1 MKNWNWEEIPCLA
14 VNGSQ
19 KKSVD
24 FLKNLYNT
32 LITKYSSEQMKIAII
47 SSSVDFAVDKK
58 YLYAEPAI
66 NQNSVADLLI
76 KLNQEILS
84 RYQTFSSAGVKNI
97 KEYNAD
103 KITMPYIFVFID
115 DLINLSDSI
124 DKISFSKARAAGI
137 YTIGCTEN
145 YSDLPMTIRS
155 NFFKENI

>member
-14 VNGSQ
+14 VNGIPQ
-19 KKSVD
+19 KTVD
-24 FLKNLYNT
+24 FLKILYNT

-47 SSSVDFAVDKK
+47 SSLSDFVIDEK
-58 YLYAEPAI
+58 YLYTKPVTDQNAI
-66 NQNSVADLLI
+66 ADLLI
-76 KLNQEILS
+76 KLNQEILY

-97 KEYNAD
+97 KEYNAV
-103 KITMPYIFVFID
+103 KIKMPYIFVFID

-145 YSDLPMTIRS
+145 YSDLPMTVRS

>member
-1 MKNWNWEEIPCLA
+1 
-14 VNGSQ
+14 
-19 KKSVD
+19 
-24 FLKNLYNT
+24 
-32 LITKYSSEQMKIAII
+32 MKIAII

-124 DKISFSKARAAGI
+124 DKISFIKARAAGI

-145 YSDLPMTIRS
+145 YSNLPMTVRS